1 MIWGENG
8 SGKTS
13 ILEAIHVLTYG
24 KSFKTH
30 KQGSLVKKGDLSSII
45 KGSFSRLGRV
55 ENVAVQIEKN
65 SASKIKINKK
75 LISSRKELIGR
86 NNVVVLSPEE
96 QPITKGAPVE
106 RRQFFDKMFSVSNIE
121 YINNLQKYNRILK
134 QRNAALLDIREG
146 RMKVEQLTAWDDLL
160 ITSAESLW
168 LLRKKHITLFKSVF
182 NSFMQ
187 KYDKGLSIKILYKE
201 EILKKEEI
209 ENRLKKDQ
217 KKDIIRARTSFGP
230 HRDDVKILWDD
241 RDIRDFGSQGEHKLT
256 LVLLKV
262 SEMSFIKENTGIY
275 PILLLD
281 DLFAK
286 LDLERSKK
294 IVTLLS
300 NLKSSTG
307 DLVQTVITTT
317 DLLNVENSG
326 LLKKENESTTYHL
339 ERDCN
344 T

>member
-1 MIWGENG
+1 
-8 SGKTS
+8 
-13 ILEAIHVLTYG
+13 
-24 KSFKTH
+24 
-30 KQGSLVKKGDLSSII
+30 
-45 KGSFSRLGRV
+45 
-55 ENVAVQIEKN
+55 
-65 SASKIKINKK
+65 
-75 LISSRKELIGR
+75 
-86 NNVVVLSPEE
+86 
-96 QPITKGAPVE
+96 
-106 RRQFFDKMFSVSNIE
+106 
-121 YINNLQKYNRILK
+121 
-134 QRNAALLDIREG
+134 
-146 RMKVEQLTAWDDLL
+146 
-160 ITSAESLW
+160 
-168 LLRKKHITLFKSVF
+168 
-182 NSFMQ
+182 MQ

-217 KKDIIRARTSFGP
+217 KKDIIRARTAFGP

-262 SEMSFIKENTGIY
+262 SEMSFIKGNTGIY

-286 LDLERSKK
+286 LDLERSKR

-339 ERDCN
+339 ERECN

>member
-1 MIWGENG
+1 MAIDILTLVSFRNHKKEKFSFCKGVTVIWGENG

-168 LLRKKHITLFKSVF
+168 LLRKKKHYSV
-182 NSFMQ
+182 
-187 KYDKGLSIKILYKE
+187 
-201 EILKKEEI
+201 
-209 ENRLKKDQ
+209 
-217 KKDIIRARTSFGP
+217 
-230 HRDDVKILWDD
+230 
-241 RDIRDFGSQGEHKLT
+241 
-256 LVLLKV
+256 
-262 SEMSFIKENTGIY
+262 
-275 PILLLD
+275 
-281 DLFAK
+281 
-286 LDLERSKK
+286 
-294 IVTLLS
+294 
-300 NLKSSTG
+300 
-307 DLVQTVITTT
+307 
-317 DLLNVENSG
+317 
-326 LLKKENESTTYHL
+326 
-339 ERDCN
+339 
-344 T
+344 